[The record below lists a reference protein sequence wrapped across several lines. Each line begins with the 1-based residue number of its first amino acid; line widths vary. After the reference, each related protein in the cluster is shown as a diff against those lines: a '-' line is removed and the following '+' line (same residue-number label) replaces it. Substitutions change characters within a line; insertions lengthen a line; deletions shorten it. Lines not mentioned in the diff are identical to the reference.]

1 MAQQQTKAQ
10 FNKLWPRRSTGAYL
24 GDRICRRA
32 RAEAWLPPVYLDAQ
46 GVCGRLVGLGLKI
59 YNPKEATSCL
69 NHRTSVQEEVTTSL
83 ELQWD
88 CCVEDGLG
96 AGGGRSHT
104 LFKLYRQDFYGWLSH
119 FLLLFLNWICPIM
132 RLPAWNIDPTLFFP
146 ELFLSPRLCWA
157 AILSAT
163 PAKKNRKMS
172 RNNHSW
178 RLIERTMLYKNRET
192 PLSLSSFTTWQK
204 RMSAL
209 ECTLICFCHVDV
221 LAVFCLDLAV

>member
-1 MAQQQTKAQ
+1 M
-10 FNKLWPRRSTGAYL
+10 

-96 AGGGRSHT
+96 AGGGGLT
-104 LFKLYRQDFYGWLSH
+104 P
-119 FLLLFLNWICPIM
+119 FLN
-132 RLPAWNIDPTLFFP
+132 
-146 ELFLSPRLCWA
+146 
-157 AILSAT
+157 
-163 PAKKNRKMS
+163 
-172 RNNHSW
+172 
-178 RLIERTMLYKNRET
+178 
-192 PLSLSSFTTWQK
+192 FTG
-204 RMSAL
+204 RIFM
-209 ECTLICFCHVDV
+209 DG
-221 LAVFCLDLAV
+221 

>member
-1 MAQQQTKAQ
+1 M
-10 FNKLWPRRSTGAYL
+10 

-119 FLLLFLNWICPIM
+119 FLLLFSELN
-132 RLPAWNIDPTLFFP
+132 LPNYA
-146 ELFLSPRLCWA
+146 
-157 AILSAT
+157 SACM
-163 PAKKNRKMS
+163 K
-172 RNNHSW
+172 
-178 RLIERTMLYKNRET
+178 Y
-192 PLSLSSFTTWQK
+192 
-204 RMSAL
+204 
-209 ECTLICFCHVDV
+209 
-221 LAVFCLDLAV
+221 